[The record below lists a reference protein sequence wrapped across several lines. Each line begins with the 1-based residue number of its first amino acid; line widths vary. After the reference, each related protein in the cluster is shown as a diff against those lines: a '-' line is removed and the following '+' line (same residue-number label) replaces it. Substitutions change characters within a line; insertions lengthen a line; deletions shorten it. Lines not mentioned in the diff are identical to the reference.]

1 MARLRWTARLVVGL
15 LAARASAAQE
25 LAQVC
30 AAAGKVTVGQW
41 ASYSGNGGQ
50 MNGTTLRLG

>member
-1 MARLRWTARLVVGL
+1 MAGLRWTARLVVGL

-25 LAQVC
+25 LGQVC

-41 ASYSGNGGQ
+41 ASYSG
-50 MNGTTLRLG
+50 TAAR